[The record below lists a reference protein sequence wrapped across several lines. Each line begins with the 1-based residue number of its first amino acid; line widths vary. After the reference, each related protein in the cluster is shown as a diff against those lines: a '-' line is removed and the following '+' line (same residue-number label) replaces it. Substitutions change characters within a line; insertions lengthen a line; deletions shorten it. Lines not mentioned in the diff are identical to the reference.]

1 MLTNAGHA
9 LVIAALALLTLGL
22 GTANP
27 LLVALTVF
35 PLAAFILGL
44 TEPLPRVASARLEA
58 PVRARAGDT
67 VEVKARVTFKA
78 DAEGP
83 VAVRVNVPDAFDL
96 VEGSNVAL
104 LDAKRGGVGVVG
116 FKVRAARRGRFKMG
130 PIVAATVPAAGVRS
144 VEARTVA
151 EGVPFVVNP
160 GIVPLRRLRS
170 VRGTS
175 ATLAPE
181 GDQARVGLRT
191 TDFRELR
198 AYRFGDPPRSVNW
211 KATARLGPAVEKPLV
226 NEYEVEGR
234 KAIWFMLDAGKHM
247 AVGTTVENGF
257 EMGVT
262 AVSGLA
268 LSYVDRGYKVGFY
281 AYNGTRED
289 PLFPDVGAKQFKKL
303 QRRLST
309 LAPGVADEGPV
320 EAVLRCRS
328 WLLSIAPMVVFVTRT
343 QVDTARL
350 EGAIRRV
357 RSLDPSK
364 KRPVLVLEPQPFHLV
379 PGGVVEDHTSTLLGY
394 MAKRRHE
401 RLRALGAIVV
411 PWNPEEDSLE
421 RLLFEGV
428 GPRG

>member
-1 MLTNAGHA
+1 MLTNAGHG
-9 LVIAALALLTLGL
+9 LVLAALALLTLGL

-27 LLVALTVF
+27 LLIALTAL
-35 PLAAFILGL
+35 PLTAFILGL

-67 VEVKARVTFKA
+67 VDIQAHVTFDPGDEGLIAARVSI
-78 DAEGP
+78 
-83 VAVRVNVPDAFDL
+83 PDAFDL

-104 LDAKRGGVGVVG
+104 LDASQAEASLR
-116 FKVRAARRGRFKMG
+116 FKVRAARRGRFTIG
-130 PIVAATVPAAGVRS
+130 PLTAAPVPLAGVRS
-144 VEARTVA
+144 IQPSRVA
-151 EGVPFVVNP
+151 QERSFVVNP
-160 GIVPLRRLRS
+160 GVVPLRRLKA

-181 GDQARVGLRT
+181 GDEARVGLKT

-198 AYRFGDPPRSVNW
+198 GYRFGDPPRTVNW
-211 KATARLGPAVEKPLV
+211 KATARLGPAMEKPLV

-234 KAIWFMLDAGKHM
+234 KAVWFMLDAGQHM

-257 EMGVT
+257 EMAVT

-281 AYNGTRED
+281 AYNTTRER
-289 PLFPDVGAKQFKKL
+289 PLFPDVGAKQFRKL
-303 QRRLST
+303 QQRLSSM
-309 LAPGVADEGPV
+309 APGAVDEGPL
-320 EAVLRCRS
+320 EAVVRCRS
-328 WLLSIAPMVVFVTRT
+328 WLMSIAPMVVFVTRT
-343 QVDTARL
+343 EVDTARL
-350 EGAIRRV
+350 EEAIRRI
-357 RSLDPSK
+357 RSLDPLK
-364 KRPVLVLEPQPFHLV
+364 KRPVLVVEPQPFHLV
-379 PGGVVEDHTSTLLGY
+379 PGGTVEEHTSTLLEH

-411 PWNPEEDSLE
+411 PWNPEADTLE